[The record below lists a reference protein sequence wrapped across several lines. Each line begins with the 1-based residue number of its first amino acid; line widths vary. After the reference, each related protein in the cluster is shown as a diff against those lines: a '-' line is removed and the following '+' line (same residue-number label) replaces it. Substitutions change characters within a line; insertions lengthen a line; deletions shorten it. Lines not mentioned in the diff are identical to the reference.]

1 MIKRLI
7 FDVDG
12 TLITNVKFSGA
23 ITRTLSKIGSCSEE
37 NLRRF
42 LQAITTYEK
51 IYNNYNRD
59 DYLRHFSQA
68 LQTQLSPVFI
78 DIFFEEL
85 KSAVPTE
92 NEEIQQTISMLSK
105 KYELVLLTNYF
116 KESQLNRLNNM
127 GIGSFFTECYG
138 EELIKPNKEAYLM
151 ACGKNRP
158 SECVMIG
165 DSVDLDIIP
174 AQKLHL
180 KTIFVNSNQDK
191 KSNISTISVRTVNQI
206 NNRLIEKLEDREIE
220 RQ

>member
-23 ITRTLSKIGSCSEE
+23 IARTLRGIGIYSEE

-42 LQAITTYEK
+42 LQAITTYEQ
-51 IYNNYNRD
+51 IYNNYNRK
-59 DYLRHFSQA
+59 DYLGHFSLA
-68 LQTQLSPVFI
+68 LQTQLPQDFI

-85 KSAVPTE
+85 KSVIPSE
-92 NEEIQQTISMLSK
+92 NDKIQQTISELSK
-105 KYELVLLTNYF
+105 QYELVLLTNYF
-116 KESQLNRLNNM
+116 KESQLNRLSNM

-138 EELIKPNKEAYLM
+138 EELIKPNEEAYLM
-151 ACGKNRP
+151 ACGKNQP

-174 AQKLHL
+174 AQNLHL
-180 KTIFVNSNQDK
+180 KTIFVDSKQNNK
-191 KSNISTISVRTVNQI
+191 LNISTMSVRTVNQI
-206 NNRLIEKLEDREIE
+206 NNRLIEKLEDRDIE
-220 RQ
+220 R

>member
-23 ITRTLSKIGSCSEE
+23 IARTLRGIGIYSEE

-42 LQAITTYEK
+42 LQAITTYEQT
-51 IYNNYNRD
+51 YNNYNRK
-59 DYLRHFSQA
+59 DYLGHFSLA
-68 LQTQLSPVFI
+68 LQTQLPQDFI

-85 KSAVPTE
+85 KSVIPSE
-92 NEEIQQTISMLSK
+92 NDKIQQTISELSK
-105 KYELVLLTNYF
+105 QYELVLLTNYF
-116 KESQLNRLNNM
+116 KESQLNRLSNM

-138 EELIKPNKEAYLM
+138 EELIKPNEEAYLM
-151 ACGKNRP
+151 ACGKNQP

-174 AQKLHL
+174 AQNLHL
-180 KTIFVNSNQDK
+180 RTIFVDSKQNNK
-191 KSNISTISVRTVNQI
+191 LNISTMSVRTVNQI
-206 NNRLIEKLEDREIE
+206 NNRLIEKLEDRDIE
-220 RQ
+220 R